1 MICDRYFI
9 DDQKASAIAS
19 TTALMLGHGRDQ
31 IIDRFKINRARK
43 LLWNFFFENMKNID
57 NSQIYSLYFDGRI
70 DNTLSERG
78 NIIKEEHIT
87 LLKEPGS
94 IYLGHA
100 VTDAS
105 DADEIFKAI
114 IGRL

>member
-9 DDQKASAIAS
+9 DDRKASAITS
-19 TTALMLGHGRDQ
+19 TTTLMLGHGRDQ
-31 IIDRFKINRARK
+31 IIDRFKINRAWKLLRK
-43 LLWNFFFENMKNID
+43 LFFLNMKNIN

-78 NIIKEEHIT
+78 IIIKEEHII

-94 IYLGHA
+94 IYLGH
-100 VTDAS
+100 VVMD
-105 DADEIFKAI
+105 D
-114 IGRL
+114 